1 MMNTDDKKTQPAGAP
16 ASPLQMGTSMISPAL
31 ARHLRKS
38 HKAQQPEDPA
48 AAEELASTQAAT
60 RPARR

>member
-1 MMNTDDKKTQPAGAP
+1 MNTDDKKTAPAGTP
-16 ASPLQMGTSMISPAL
+16 AVPLQMGTSMISPAL

-38 HKAQQPEDPA
+38 HAAQRPA
-48 AAEELASTQAAT
+48 EPDAAQELAPAQTAT

>member
-1 MMNTDDKKTQPAGAP
+1 MNTDDKKTAPAGAP

-38 HKAQQPEDPA
+38 HAAQRPVDPEAAPETAPA
-48 AAEELASTQAAT
+48 LAAT